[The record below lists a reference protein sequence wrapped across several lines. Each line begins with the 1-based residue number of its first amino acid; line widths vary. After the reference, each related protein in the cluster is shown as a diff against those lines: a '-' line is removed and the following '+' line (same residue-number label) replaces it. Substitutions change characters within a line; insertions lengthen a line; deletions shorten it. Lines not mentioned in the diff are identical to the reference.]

1 MIILVKSQ
9 RAAQRVMRSI
19 TRYLESTLRLKVNLA
34 KSKVALM
41 SECSFLGFTIKST
54 KEKTSSSVP
63 TCEPP
68 TADPHGGRV
77 GAGG

>member
-19 TRYLESTLRLKVNLA
+19 TRYLESTLRLEVNLA

-41 SECSFLGFTIKST
+41 SECSFLDLTIKST

-63 TCEPP
+63 TC
-68 TADPHGGRV
+68 
-77 GAGG
+77 